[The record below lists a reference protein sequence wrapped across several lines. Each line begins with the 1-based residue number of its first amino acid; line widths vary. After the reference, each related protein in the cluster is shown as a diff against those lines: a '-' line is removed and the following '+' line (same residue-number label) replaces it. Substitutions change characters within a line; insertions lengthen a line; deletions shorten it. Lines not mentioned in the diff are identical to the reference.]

1 MTKRKVLFL
10 AHFPHKLLTLF
21 FVFLGL
27 GEERKSYIS
36 KSKFPRKKQIL
47 EKKVGDTHI
56 GLYDGWVEAIVVYI
70 MMTRSFIHVIE
81 GRAKGKTGRR
91 RIKRVGDR
99 LDFFYG

>member
-1 MTKRKVLFL
+1 V
-10 AHFPHKLLTLF
+10 
-21 FVFLGL
+21 
-27 GEERKSYIS
+27 
-36 KSKFPRKKQIL
+36 
-47 EKKVGDTHI
+47 I

-99 LDFFYG
+99 LDFFFYG